1 MKAKGNKES
10 LCDMSVSAKTQAETL
25 LIDKCSFCDIRMGS
39 QRAKKLSI
47 MCCRVFINISINH
60 DKQIVLR

>member
-25 LIDKCSFCDIRMGS
+25 LRMGS